1 MSEELLAILLLA
13 ALAGLWAD
21 GLRARE
27 RALVLCDR
35 GCAQRDLQ
43 LLDQTVA
50 LRRIGLSW
58 GTGGVRLRRVYRFEF
73 SEEGTGRRSG
83 YLVLRG
89 IALEE
94 LSFGLPARSED
105 A

>member
-1 MSEELLAILLLA
+1 MDALLTLVLLGT
-13 ALAGLWAD
+13 LAGLWVD

-27 RALVLCDR
+27 RALMLCAR
-35 GCAQRDLQ
+35 GCDQRHLQ

-50 LRRIGLSW
+50 LRRIRLCWGAGGL
-58 GTGGVRLRRVYRFEF
+58 RLRRVYRFEF
-73 SEEGTGRRSG
+73 TEVGEVRRSG

-94 LSFGLPARSED
+94 LSFGLPARAED